1 MHLEGSMISNMG
13 KKKNKENKIEKP
25 IQSFTCKSCG
35 ALTFGQPVRMKSLNY
50 CKYCAEREGAS

>member
-1 MHLEGSMISNMG
+1 MG
-13 KKKNKENKIEKP
+13 KNNKKKNKEEKS

-35 ALTFGQPVRMKSLNY
+35 ASTFGQPVRMKSLNY

>member
-1 MHLEGSMISNMG
+1 MISNMG